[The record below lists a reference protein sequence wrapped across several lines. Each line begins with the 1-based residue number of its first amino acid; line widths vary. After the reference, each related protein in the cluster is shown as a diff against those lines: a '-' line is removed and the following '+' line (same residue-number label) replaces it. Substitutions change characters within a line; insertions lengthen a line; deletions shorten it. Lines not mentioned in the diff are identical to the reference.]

1 MGSRAPGQSCPVRSQ
16 LLGVCVRLDGT
27 SGLQGLRPGA
37 SPDLHQALS
46 VTAGAGTGPS
56 PSQRSVGR
64 SLKAPRQLQEPA
76 TGSLQGALV
85 QLGWGWQ
92 LGHRPKGQRHLAQ
105 PGASL
110 AQNASS
116 TYLCLSVAAR
126 RAGGRLALRSRSPRA
141 CSTLPNTTPPAQP
154 PLCASSSCLSSGGD
168 WHCPR
173 LLQSRA

>member
-1 MGSRAPGQSCPVRSQ
+1 MCWECACASTARVGSRAPCPA
-16 LLGVCVRLDGT
+16 
-27 SGLQGLRPGA
+27 LRQTYTTPSAG
-37 SPDLHQALS
+37 

-56 PSQRSVGR
+56 PSQRPVGR

-76 TGSLQGALV
+76 TGSLQGTMV

-116 TYLCLSVAAR
+116 TYLCFPVAAR
-126 RAGGRLALRSRSPRA
+126 RAGGRLALRSGSLRA
-141 CSTLPNTTPPAQP
+141 FSTLPNTTPLA
-154 PLCASSSCLSSGGD
+154 
-168 WHCPR
+168 
-173 LLQSRA
+173 